1 MEGPGDNVLTKRLL
15 LLHRVSS
22 DIFQKVPS
30 FSCLHLICWGNPGRE
45 FRSGSEKKN
54 ESHCKAFLFCF
65 ISFSVKTLATACL
78 GLFCILSLLCADIW
92 KSHISLCV
100 VMPGWRLFSA
110 FESSKVQMTHSSSL
124 CWNRSSRKIHWDSY
138 KQNWLLKHP
147 FLTCTFLLC
156 LRWFWCEHSSCF
168 CCWSTYSVLCQ
179 NEETCKWCICFI
191 KHILCLLIIKGI
203 PYRFY

>member
-30 FSCLHLICWGNPGRE
+30 FSCLHLICWGNPGCE

-100 VMPGWRLFSA
+100 VIPGWRLLSA
-110 FESSKVQMTHSSSL
+110 FESSKAPMTHSSSL
-124 CWNRSSRKIHWDSY
+124 CWNWSSRKIHWDSY
-138 KQNWLLKHP
+138 KQKWLLKHP
-147 FLTCTFLLC
+147 LLTCTRFFYVCDGSGVSTAVASVVEALTVCCAKMRRSASDAPALLNTFC
-156 LRWFWCEHSSCF
+156 VFW
-168 CCWSTYSVLCQ
+168 
-179 NEETCKWCICFI
+179 
-191 KHILCLLIIKGI
+191 
-203 PYRFY
+203 